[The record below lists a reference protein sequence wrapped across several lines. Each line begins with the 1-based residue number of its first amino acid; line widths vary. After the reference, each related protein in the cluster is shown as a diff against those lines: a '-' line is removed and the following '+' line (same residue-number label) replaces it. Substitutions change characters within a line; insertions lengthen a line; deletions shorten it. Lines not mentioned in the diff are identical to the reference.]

1 VGVFHYLSC
10 DDSFVKSIIFEER
23 STHFLRMNEEFLD
36 QLAIY
41 ELMDC
46 KVDTTNPLYKQ
57 FRLKKITEKYPGM
70 DKLANWSIY
79 ILYTVMKDT
88 YQGLY

>member
-1 VGVFHYLSC
+1 MN
-10 DDSFVKSIIFEER
+10 SIIIER
-23 STHFLRMNEEFLD
+23 RSSHFLRMNEEFLD
-36 QLAIY
+36 QLALY

-70 DKLANWSIY
+70 Y
-79 ILYTVMKDT
+79 ILE
-88 YQGLY
+88 LA

>member
-1 VGVFHYLSC
+1 M
-10 DDSFVKSIIFEER
+10 IEEH
-23 STHFLRMNEEFLD
+23 STHFLRMNEEFMD
-36 QLAIY
+36 QLALY

-70 DKLANWSIY
+70 YMISFFVI
-79 ILYTVMKDT
+79 
-88 YQGLY
+88 

>member
-1 VGVFHYLSC
+1 MSVFHYLFC
-10 DDSFVKSIIFEER
+10 DNTFVKSIIIEQR
-23 STHFLRMNEEFLD
+23 SSRFLRMNEEFLD
-36 QLAIY
+36 QLALY

-70 DKLANWSIY
+70 
-79 ILYTVMKDT
+79 
-88 YQGLY
+88 

>member
-70 DKLANWSIY
+70 DILKLANWSIY
-79 ILYTVMKDT
+79 IY
-88 YQGLY
+88 